1 MRSVTREQAIAYRL
15 DVNHLVRR
23 LPPGSQARA
32 AYVGLQD
39 TAPRDALLGMAARME
54 GTTPTDWEHP
64 SLIQTY
70 SPRQAVYVLPAR
82 DFGVFTLGRLPLDPA
97 AVRRIDELA
106 DHVCD
111 VLAGEERR
119 GAYIDGLRAACAS
132 GRIALRWDTTSLYAR
147 EVPRP
152 QIDVP
157 EARLEL
163 CRRHIQYF
171 GPTTPKV
178 YAWWSGLSPVDA
190 RAVWAQVADELVEV
204 DFAGVPASVLR
215 TADAPPRPHGVRLLV
230 ASDLRLLGRDRDG
243 RFIAPGL
250 RPLTPAADTFHPNG
264 LLVDGQIA
272 GAWGRKGGRVDVL
285 LSQDLTT
292 DQYEAL
298 QAEVAALPL
307 RGPELSVRIKPCPT
321 APVVSPSRTSPV
333 ADRSTRERQPRRRPS
348 S

>member
-15 DVNHLVRR
+15 DMNHLVHR
-23 LPPGSQARA
+23 LPPGSQAQA

-54 GTTPTDWEHP
+54 GTTLPDWEHP

-82 DFGVFTLGRLPLDPA
+82 DFGVFTLGRLPPDPA
-97 AVRRIDELA
+97 AVRRVDELA
-106 DHVCD
+106 DSVCD
-111 VLAGEERR
+111 VLAGQERR
-119 GAYIDGLRAACAS
+119 GAYIDGLREACAS

-152 QIDVP
+152 EIDVP
-157 EARLEL
+157 EARREL
-163 CRRHIQYF
+163 CRRHVRYF

-178 YAWWSGLSPVDA
+178 YAWWSGLSPADA
-190 RAVWAQVADELVEV
+190 RAVWDQVADELVEV
-204 DFAGVPASVLR
+204 DFAGVPAWVLR
-215 TADAPPRPHGVRLLV
+215 TAEAPPAPHGVRLLV
-230 ASDLRLLGRDRDG
+230 ASDLRLLGRDRDA

-250 RPLTPAADTFHPNG
+250 RKLAPVADTFHPNG

-272 GAWGRKGGRVDVL
+272 GAWGRKSGRVDVL
-285 LSQDLTT
+285 LSQDLTP
-292 DQYEAL
+292 DQYDAL
-298 QAEVAALPL
+298 DAEVAALPL
-307 RGPELSVRIKPCPT
+307 KSSELSVRIKACST
-321 APVVSPSRTSPV
+321 APVVSPSRTPRV
-333 ADRSTRERQPRRRPS
+333 AARSTRARSPRRRPS